1 MNENISIIGGD
12 LRIAYLAK
20 LFQEDKKNV
29 YTFGLEN
36 SEIIKNSS
44 VIICKTLEECINY
57 SDIIIS
63 GIPFSKD
70 NIYVNTVFTNNK
82 IEIIEI
88 AKNLN
93 NKTFLAGK
101 IPKSFYDQAKNA
113 KIIDIIENE
122 KMAILNSISTAE
134 GAIKIAIEET
144 DFTLYGSNILIMG
157 FGRIGKILAKTLSS
171 FGANIYCEARK
182 EQDLTWIEALGYN
195 KVELKNLDKTL
206 GKYDIIFNT
215 IPHIILDKQKINYV
229 KKDAVIIDLAS
240 NPGGVDKDACDLLG
254 IKTIQALSIPGKIA
268 PKSAAEIIKNII
280 TV

>member
-44 VIICKTLEECINY
+44 VIICETLEECINC

-93 NKTFLAGK
+93 NKTFFAGK

-113 KIIDIIENE
+113 KIIDIMENE

-144 DFTLYGSNILIMG
+144 DFTLHGSNILILG

-171 FGANIYCEARK
+171 FGANIFCEARK

-195 KVELKNLDKTL
+195 KIKLENLDKTL
-206 GKYDIIFNT
+206 EKYDIIFNT
-215 IPHIILDKQKINYV
+215 IPHIILDKQKLYHV
-229 KKDAVIIDLAS
+229 KKDVLIIDLAS
-240 NPGGVDKDACDLLG
+240 NPGGVDKEACDLLG
-254 IKTIQALSIPGKIA
+254 IKVLHALSIPGKIA